1 MNTIKVR
8 GRIQVNSVNNLLKS
22 LLIRGKF
29 EGKNETV
36 ARRSPE
42 TVVLIAAKGPPHGN
56 NIINFTNVNNHSNR

>member
-22 LLIRGKF
+22 LVIRRKF
-29 EGKNETV
+29 KGKNETV

-42 TVVLIAAKGPPHGN
+42 TVGLIAKGPPHGG
-56 NIINFTNVNNHSNR
+56 TA